1 MAVGSLALAAVL
13 LSVGWWWSR
22 SVDQTHEVSP
32 ILEEVTRGLFEHS
45 VLEQG
50 EVESSRNV
58 EIRCEVKSGNSDG
71 MIILDVVDEGTRVE
85 EGDLLVRL
93 DSSKMEQDLRQQQI
107 MCNTSAA
114 LVTQAHSEFD
124 TAVISQTEYAEGT
137 FVQEEQAIMNE
148 VYVAEDALKK
158 AELDLES
165 GERLLAKG
173 LLTRLQLEGH
183 QSSVAKARNELEAG
197 QTKLR
202 VLRDFTKA
210 KMLKQLEAN
219 IATAKARWESEQSSH
234 QLEMDKLTDVQD
246 QLDKCTIRA
255 PQSGTVVHA
264 NVYSRR
270 GGKEFVVEPGARVRE
285 QQVIVRLPDPAHM
298 QVKAKINESRIT
310 LIKPGMSVAIR
321 LDALKDLEIDGEV
334 MLVNQYAE
342 PGGWSSGNVKEYA
355 AFIKIIEPPSQI
367 RSGMNAEVRILVEH
381 RPDALMVP
389 VQALYEQ
396 QGLFF
401 CVVQRAEKWEA
412 RLVELGST
420 NDKMVTIERGLQEGE
435 RVALDPDHFPSL
447 TQLAQLT
454 IEESPNV
461 VSANASPHDRSAPQQ
476 IARQIDEQRPA
487 SDEGA
492 GQRKNPAVVA
502 GFIMQRF
509 DTDKDR
515 RLSTEELGQISGR
528 ATAGL
533 ERADTSGDGMI
544 DGAELAAAVA
554 QRMNRQGPPIP
565 ESAGAVE

>member
-32 ILEEVTRGLFEHS
+32 IVEEVTRGLFEHS

-219 IATAKARWESEQSSH
+219 IVTAKARWESEQSSH
-234 QLEMDKLTDVQD
+234 QLEIDKLTDVQD

-355 AFIKIIEPPSQI
+355 GFIKIIEPPSQI

-381 RPDALMVP
+381 RADALMVP

-447 TQLAQLT
+447 TQLAELT

-461 VSANASPHDRSAPQQ
+461 VSANASPHDRSDPHQ

-487 SDEGA
+487 SGEGA